1 MAACL
6 DVTYSCRQATPE
18 DARVIA
24 LMQIRMADETENLK
38 LDPAVV
44 EKGVQLPFQHPNL
57 ATYYVVVATQSSS
70 GTAQI
75 EPQFINDS
83 GEEIAGML
91 MTTHEYFIDAAA
103 TLWWIQSV
111 YTSPT
116 HRKRGVFSKLYK
128 YVEDRSN
135 ASPDVMGLRLYVETE
150 NAGAQQT
157 YKKMGMSIE
166 PFIMLKNMK
175 GDF

>member
-1 MAACL
+1 MAST
-6 DVTYSCRQATPE
+6 DVQYTCRQAVPE
-18 DARVIA
+18 DAAVIA

-57 ATYYVVVATQSSS
+57 ATYYVVIATSSS
-70 GTAQI
+70 PKS
-75 EPQFINDS
+75 EESQFMNS
-83 GEEIAGML
+83 KGEEMAGML
-91 MTTHEYFIDAAA
+91 MTTHEYFPDAAA

-111 YTSPT
+111 YTTPI
-116 HRKRGVFSKLYK
+116 HRKKGVFSKLYK

-150 NAGAQQT
+150 NLGAQQT

-166 PFIMLKNMK
+166 PFLMLKDMK

>member
-1 MAACL
+1 MAST
-6 DVTYSCRQATPE
+6 DVQYTCRQAVLE
-18 DARVIA
+18 DAAVIA

-38 LDPAVV
+38 LDPALV

-57 ATYYVVVATQSSS
+57 ATYYVVIATSSTPKNEES
-70 GTAQI
+70 
-75 EPQFINDS
+75 QFINNK
-83 GEEIAGML
+83 GEEMAGML
-91 MTTHEYFIDAAA
+91 MTTHEYFPDAAA

-111 YTSPT
+111 YTAPK
-116 HRKRGVFSKLYK
+116 HRKKGVFSKLYK

-150 NAGAQQT
+150 NVGAQHT
-157 YKKMGMSIE
+157 YKKMGMTIE
-166 PFIMLKNMK
+166 PFLMLKDMK